1 MTRVRVQLPIFAAL
15 FLVPLFFFSRVTA
28 QTIHLPNPS
37 FEQGK
42 DTPEDWQLSSGDG
55 AWLTTDATDG
65 QRAVAVTGRGENTN
79 YWRSASLPFAPA
91 SLYQLSFRARN
102 IDATT
107 GIPISGPVFCNRDL
121 GRPSK
126 WTLFHSIFVTPDS
139 IDSEHSWLRFGQ
151 WHADGAV
158 AFDQVELTRAQPL
171 YAHFDEI
178 ILGEG
183 ESIRGN
189 QYAFLAPYRSQSRN
203 HSRPL
208 VGNTCFFNTYRW
220 VFGAD
225 SYVLYR
231 HQIANRIQER
241 AEVEISVNYH
251 VAGSLLV
258 EASTDGRQWTPI
270 GRFDE
275 AGGGTL
281 QLPDDLF
288 PASEIWIRL
297 HALDNRATG
306 TESDP
311 GSFQVDT
318 YGYRAQLR
326 GEPVD
331 LRGTTRFIAV
341 RDADPTLGVQVLGLG
356 DALPG
361 GANVV
366 QLQFDNRSERS
377 LAIKPTVT
385 LTNADGETISSGA
398 LREIPPGPTKLWL
411 AYDLPGAGS
420 WDLKIE
426 LEGSAHFS
434 AHSDLFL
441 PHLYE
446 TSYGERL
453 PGSDADV
460 GLWHAS
466 SGWKI
471 GRTRPVPKKTGTS
484 VLIRAAR
491 NEAEAAQ
498 LVVRPR
504 KPLKRLTASV
514 SDLTGPQG
522 ALIPADRIDLL
533 RVHYVPVAQPSDPTG
548 VADLWPDPL
557 PPLRESI
564 DLPGNANQP
573 LWVRIDVP
581 EEAAPGTYSG
591 TIHLRAEAYSV
602 DVPLQVEVYDFSLP
616 RRPTCTTAFGFSFNN
631 IVRYHGLETDQQKR
645 AVLDRYLQN
654 YSAHRISPYDP
665 ASMDPLR
672 IDWNGLEPQFDWS
685 AWDAAMTRA
694 IDELGFN
701 SFRLPIQGLGSGT
714 FHARREPELIGYSE
728 ETPEY
733 RQALRAY
740 LQGLEQHLR
749 ERGWLDEA
757 YVYWFDEPAPRD
769 YDFVMN
775 GFRKLRE
782 NAPDI
787 NRMLTEQVE
796 PDLIGGPN
804 IWCPVSDS
812 FDPQTSALRMAAGDS
827 FWWYV
832 CTGPKAP
839 YAGLFIDHPGTELRV
854 WLWQTW
860 QRGIEGILVWQSN
873 YWTSD
878 AAYPDGL
885 QNPYEDPMGWT
896 SGYSAPAGVR
906 RAWGNGDGR
915 FVYPPEA
922 AADGTQGRPVLE
934 GPVDSIRWEML
945 RDGVEDYEYFA
956 ILRDLLKGRDDL
968 GVEEHATFEK
978 LLEVPRAVT
987 ESMTEFTRDPAPLEA
1002 HRHALA
1008 RAIEELSAR

>member
-1 MTRVRVQLPIFAAL
+1 MTRTKIQLLFFAAL
-15 FLVPLFFFSRVTA
+15 LSVISSYVGVDA
-28 QTIHLPNPS
+28 QTIDLPNPS
-37 FEQGK
+37 FEQGEG
-42 DTPEDWQLSSGDG
+42 DPEGWQLSSGIGD
-55 AWLTTDATDG
+55 WLTGNVTDG
-65 QRAVAVTGRGENTN
+65 KRAIGVTGLGEDTN

-91 SLYQLSFRARN
+91 ALYQLSFRARN
-102 IDATT
+102 IDATD

-121 GRPSK
+121 DRPAE
-126 WTLFHSIFVTPDS
+126 WTLFRSIFVTPDS
-139 IDSEHSWLRFGQ
+139 IDPARSWLRFGQ
-151 WHADGAV
+151 WHADGAI
-158 AFDQVELTRAQPL
+158 AFDQIELTRAQPL
-171 YAHFDEI
+171 YAIYGDI
-178 ILGEG
+178 TLGAG

-208 VGNTCFFNTYRW
+208 AGNTCFFNTYRW

-225 SYVLYR
+225 SYVLYH
-231 HQIANRIQER
+231 HQVADRIQER

-258 EASTDGRQWTPI
+258 EASTDGQQWRQI
-270 GRFDE
+270 GRFDA

-281 QLPDDLF
+281 QLPDALF
-288 PASEIWIRL
+288 PAREIWIRL
-297 HALDNRATG
+297 SALDDRSTG

-311 GSFQVDT
+311 GSFQIDA
-318 YGYRAQLR
+318 YGYRAELR

-341 RDADPTLGVQVLGLG
+341 RAADSTLDVQVVGLG

-361 GANVV
+361 GTNVV
-366 QLQFDNRSERS
+366 QLELDNRSERS
-377 LAIKPTVT
+377 LTVKPTVRLANT
-385 LTNADGETISSGA
+385 DGEIVSSGA
-398 LREIPPGPTKLWL
+398 FREIQPGPAELRL

-420 WDLKIE
+420 WDLEIE
-426 LEGSAHFS
+426 LQGSARFS
-434 AHSDLFL
+434 ARSDLYL

-471 GRTRPVPKKTGTS
+471 GRTRPVPKKAGTS

-504 KPLKRLTASV
+504 ETLKGLTASV
-514 SDLTGPQG
+514 SDLVGPQG
-522 ALIPADRIDLL
+522 TLIPAARIDLL

-557 PPLRESI
+557 PPLREPI
-564 DLPGNANQP
+564 DIPGNTNQP
-573 LWVRIDVP
+573 LWVRVDVP
-581 EEAAPGTYSG
+581 EEAAPGIYSG
-591 TIHLRAEAYSV
+591 TIHLSAETYSIE
-602 DVPLQVEVYDFSLP
+602 VPLEVQVYDFTLP
-616 RRPTCTTAFGFSFNN
+616 RRATCTTAFGFSFNN
-631 IVRYHGLETDQQKR
+631 VVRYHGLETDEQKR

-665 ASMDPLR
+665 ASMDPIR

-728 ETPEY
+728 NTPEY
-733 RQALRAY
+733 RQALRSY

-769 YDFVMN
+769 YEFVMN

-796 PDLIGGPN
+796 SDLIGGPN

-812 FDPQTSALRMAAGDS
+812 FDPQSSAPRMEAGDS

-896 SGYSAPAGVR
+896 SGYSTPAGVR

-922 AADGTQGRPVLE
+922 AADGTQGRPVLD

-956 ILRDLLKGRDDL
+956 ILRDLLKERDDL
-968 GVEEHATFEK
+968 GVDEREAFEE
-978 LLEVPRAVT
+978 LLQVPPIVT

-1008 RAIEELSAR
+1008 RAIEELGVR

>member
-1 MTRVRVQLPIFAAL
+1 MTQKRATFIFFAIL
-15 FLVPLFFFSRVTA
+15 LIVVSSHVGTDA
-28 QTIHLPNPS
+28 QTIPLNNPS
-37 FEQGK
+37 FERGV
-42 DTPEDWQLSSGDG
+42 DAPEGWQLSSGDG
-55 AWLTTDATDG
+55 VWLAEDASDG
-65 QRAVAVTGRGENTN
+65 KRAVSVTGLGEDTN
-79 YWRSASLPFAPA
+79 YWRSTALPFAPA
-91 SLYQLSFRARN
+91 SLYQLSFQARN
-102 IDATT
+102 LDATS

-121 GRPSK
+121 GRPAA
-126 WTLFHSIFVTPDS
+126 WTLFRSIFVTPDS
-139 IDSEHSWLRFGQ
+139 IDPERSWLRFGQ

-158 AFDQVELTRAQPL
+158 AFDQIELPRAQPL
-171 YAHFDEI
+171 YAHFDKI
-178 ILGEG
+178 ILGDG

-189 QYAFLAPYRSQSRN
+189 QYAFRAPYRSQSRN

-231 HQIANRIQER
+231 HQIADRIQER
-241 AEVEISVNYH
+241 AEVEVSVNYH

-258 EASTDGRQWTPI
+258 EASADGRQWRQI
-270 GRFDE
+270 GRFD
-275 AGGGTL
+275 AVGGGTL
-281 QLPDDLF
+281 LLPGDLF
-288 PASEIWIRL
+288 PASAIWIRL
-297 HALDNRATG
+297 RCLDDRATG

-311 GSFQVDT
+311 GSFQIDA
-318 YGYRAQLR
+318 YGYRAELR

-341 RDADPTLGVQVLGLG
+341 RNADPTLDVQVVGLG

-361 GANVV
+361 GTNVV
-366 QLQFDNRSERS
+366 QLQLDNRSEHP
-377 LAIKPTVT
+377 LAVRPTVR
-385 LTNADGETISSGA
+385 LANADGETVSSGVN
-398 LREIPPGPTKLWL
+398 REIQPGSTELRL

-420 WDLKIE
+420 WDLQIE
-426 LEGSAHFS
+426 LEGSARFF

-460 GLWHAS
+460 GLWYAS

-471 GRTRPVPKKTGTS
+471 GRTRPMPQKLGTA

-504 KPLKRLTASV
+504 RPLNGLTARA

-522 ALIPADRIDLL
+522 AHIPADRIDLL

-557 PPLRESI
+557 PPLREPI
-564 DLPGNANQP
+564 DIPGNANQP
-573 LWVRIDVP
+573 LWVRVDVP
-581 EEAAPGTYSG
+581 EDAAPGIYSG
-591 TIHLRAEAYSV
+591 TIHLEAEAYV
-602 DVPLQVEVYDFSLP
+602 IDLPLKIEVYDFTLP
-616 RRPTCTTAFGFSFNN
+616 RRATCTTAFGFSFNN
-631 IVRYHGLETDQQKR
+631 VVGYHGLETDEQKR
-645 AVLDRYLQN
+645 AVLDLYLKN
-654 YSAHRISPYDP
+654 YSAHRISPYNP
-665 ASMDPLR
+665 APMDPFH
-672 IDWNGLEPQFDWS
+672 IDWNELEPKFDFS

-728 ETPEY
+728 DTSEY

-740 LQGLEQHLR
+740 LQTLEQHLR
-749 ERGWLDEA
+749 EKGWLDEA

-769 YDFVMN
+769 YEFVMN
-775 GFRKLRE
+775 GFRKLRD

-796 PDLIGGPN
+796 PELVGGPN

-812 FDPQTSALRMAAGDS
+812 FDPQNSARRMEAGDS

-873 YWTSD
+873 YWTSA
-878 AAYPDGL
+878 AAYPNRL

-896 SGYSAPAGVR
+896 SGYSTPAGVR

-915 FVYPPEA
+915 FVYPPA
-922 AADGTQGRPVLE
+922 AAAAGSPERPVLE

-956 ILRDLLKGRDDL
+956 ILRNLLEERDDL
-968 GVEEHATFEK
+968 EAEKRTRFEK
-978 LLEVPRAVT
+978 LLQVPQTVT
-987 ESMTEFTRDPAPLEA
+987 GSMIEFTRDPAPIEA

-1008 RAIEELSAR
+1008 RAIEELKAR